1 MTIDFNALNNLK
13 MAVVN
18 QPELLATI
26 NELDENRHRL
36 AKLIFDLGRLDEALV
51 QRVIMFEGI
60 KVDSLLLNGGLGD
73 SVSSIANNCQQLL
86 ITISSFINMASSIPA
101 DRANAATEE
110 FNDLMKRM

>member
-13 MAVVN
+13 MAMVN

-36 AKLIFDLGRLDEALV
+36 AKLIFDLGRLNEALI

-60 KVDSLLLNGGLGD
+60 KIGTLGQAGD
-73 SVSSIANNCQQLL
+73 IANNCQQLL
-86 ITISSFINMASSIPA
+86 ITISSFINTALSAPS
-101 DRANAATEE
+101 DCANTATEE
-110 FNDLMKRM
+110 FNELMKRM